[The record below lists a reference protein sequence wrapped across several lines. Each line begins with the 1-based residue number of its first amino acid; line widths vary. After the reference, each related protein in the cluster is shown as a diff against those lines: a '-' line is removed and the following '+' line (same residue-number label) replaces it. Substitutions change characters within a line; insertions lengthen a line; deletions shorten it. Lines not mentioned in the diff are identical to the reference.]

1 MSAPDPVPFDA
12 VLVLSFGGPEA
23 PDEERPFLE
32 NVTRGR
38 GVPPERLDEVEQHYQ
53 HFGGVSPINE
63 LNRRLVA
70 DLSRA
75 LRESGRDL
83 PVYFGNRNWHP
94 MVEDTVTEMAQDG
107 VRRALVFA
115 TSAYGGYS
123 ACRQYH
129 EDIARGREAAAG
141 RVGDQQR
148 VPDLVKLRHFFDHP
162 LFVASVADGV
172 RAAREKLGSQ
182 EGVGQGHDARLVF
195 TAHSIPESADRT
207 AGPAE
212 EGGHRYSRQMS
223 EAAALVAEAVGA
235 GDHDLVWQ
243 SRSGPPRIPWL
254 EPDIVDHLDTL
265 HAKGVPAVVVSPV
278 GFVSD
283 HLEVVWDLDNEAAE
297 HAGEIGMGFVRAG
310 SAGSDPRFVEMV
322 VELIA
327 EQVDGAPA
335 RELGSVPRAGVGCNG
350 ALCHPGC
357 CEPEQRPSRP
367 AT

>member
-1 MSAPDPVPFDA
+1 MSDPYDA
-12 VLVLSFGGPEA
+12 VLVLSFGGPEG
-23 PDEERPFLE
+23 PDEVRPFLE

-38 GVPPERLDEVEQHYQ
+38 GVPPERLDAVEEHYQ

-94 MVEDTVTEMAQDG
+94 LAADTVTGMARDG

-129 EDIARGREAAAG
+129 EDIARAREAAIERTGSA
-141 RVGDQQR
+141 
-148 VPDLVKLRHFFDHP
+148 PDLVKLRHFYDHP

-172 RAAREKLGSQ
+172 RAARERLDA
-182 EGVGQGHDARLVF
+182 GHDARLVF
-195 TAHSIPESADRT
+195 TAHSIPLSADRT
-207 AGPAE
+207 AGPPE
-212 EGGHRYSRQMS
+212 EGGHRYSRQMT
-223 EAAALVAEAVGA
+223 EAARLVADAVGTSE
-235 GDHDLVWQ
+235 HDLVWQ
-243 SRSGPPRIPWL
+243 SRSGPPQIPWL
-254 EPDIVDHLDTL
+254 EPDIVDHLDDL
-265 HAKGVPAVVVSPV
+265 HDRGVGAVVVSPV

-283 HLEVVWDLDNEAAE
+283 HLEVVWDLDNEAAA
-297 HAGEIGMGFVRAG
+297 HAEKLGMGFARAA

-327 EQVDGAPA
+327 EQTDAAPV
-335 RELGSVPRAGVGCNG
+335 RELGTGPRAGVGCNG
-350 ALCHPGC
+350 TPCHPGC
-357 CEPEQRPSRP
+357 CEPAARPTR
-367 AT
+367 